1 MVEGN
6 LLAILEEVIV
16 KVLREIEVL
25 REIKR
30 LREIN
35 RLKLIALMVSWACL
49 INVGFHVSIT
59 PVWGDSHIRGDNH
72 LQGNKHI
79 QEFQGVVMEIDTG
92 KRAIY
97 VNEMK
102 VLVPKGTQIT
112 TARDVRL
119 SFESLRPK
127 QWVFIQARL
136 ERGHLVA
143 DKIVSIPRY
152 IPPRERGKYRF
163 FTQTGISK

>member
-1 MVEGN
+1 M
-6 LLAILEEVIV
+6 
-16 KVLREIEVL
+16 
-25 REIKR
+25 
-30 LREIN
+30 
-35 RLKLIALMVSWACL
+35 ALMVSWACL
-49 INVGFHVSIT
+49 INVGFYVSIT

-72 LQGNKHI
+72 HI

-102 VLVPKGTQIT
+102 VLVPKGTEIT

-136 ERGHLVA
+136 EREHLVA

-152 IPPRERGKYRF
+152 IPPKERGKYRF
-163 FTQTGISK
+163 FSQTGISK

>member
-1 MVEGN
+1 
-6 LLAILEEVIV
+6 V

-25 REIKR
+25 REIKW
-30 LREIN
+30 
-35 RLKLIALMVSWACL
+35 LKLMVLMVSWVCL
-49 INVGFHVSIT
+49 IYVGFHVSLT
-59 PVWGDSHIRGDNH
+59 PVWGDNDI
-72 LQGNKHI
+72 QGNNHV
-79 QEFQGVVMEIDTG
+79 QEFQGVVMEIDSG

-97 VNEMK
+97 VNEKK
-102 VLVPKGTQIT
+102 VFVPKGTEIT

-127 QWVFIQARL
+127 QWVFIQVRL

-152 IPPRERGKYRF
+152 IPPRERLKYRF
-163 FTQTGISK
+163 FTQTGSSK

>member
-1 MVEGN
+1 M
-6 LLAILEEVIV
+6 
-16 KVLREIEVL
+16 
-25 REIKR
+25 
-30 LREIN
+30 
-35 RLKLIALMVSWACL
+35 ALMVLWIYL
-49 INVGFHVSIT
+49 IYAGFPVPLT
-59 PVWGDSHIRGDNH
+59 LVWGDN
-72 LQGNKHI
+72 HI
-79 QEFQGVVMEIDTG
+79 QQFQGVVMEIDSG
-92 KRAIY
+92 KRVIY

-163 FTQTGISK
+163 FTQTRIAK

>member
-1 MVEGN
+1 VVEGN
-6 LLAILEEVIV
+6 LLTLLEEVIV
-16 KVLREIEVL
+16 KVLT
-25 REIKR
+25 EIKR
-30 LREIN
+30 LREIK
-35 RLKLIALMVSWACL
+35 RLKLMALMVSWACL
-49 INVGFHVSIT
+49 IYVGFHVSLT
-59 PVWGDSHIRGDNH
+59 PVWGDNHIK
-72 LQGNKHI
+72 Q
-79 QEFQGVVMEIDTG
+79 FQGVVMEIDTG

-102 VLVPKGTQIT
+102 VLVPKGTEIT

-136 ERGHLVA
+136 EREHLVA
-143 DKIVSIPRY
+143 DKIVFIPRY